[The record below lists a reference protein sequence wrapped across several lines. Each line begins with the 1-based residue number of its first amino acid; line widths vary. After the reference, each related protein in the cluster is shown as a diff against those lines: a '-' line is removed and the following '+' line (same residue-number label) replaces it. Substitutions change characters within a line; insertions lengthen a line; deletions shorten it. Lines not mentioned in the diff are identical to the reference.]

1 MESKVLVM
9 TFKNEDGK
17 KVNLRL
23 SNIREDIT
31 DEEIATAMDAIL
43 AANIIVTS
51 GGDIVAKEAAEIVVT
66 TTSSFNVQ

>member
-31 DEEIATAMDAIL
+31 DGEIAAAMDAIL

-51 GGDIVAKEAAEIVVT
+51 GGDIVAKEAAEIVTT